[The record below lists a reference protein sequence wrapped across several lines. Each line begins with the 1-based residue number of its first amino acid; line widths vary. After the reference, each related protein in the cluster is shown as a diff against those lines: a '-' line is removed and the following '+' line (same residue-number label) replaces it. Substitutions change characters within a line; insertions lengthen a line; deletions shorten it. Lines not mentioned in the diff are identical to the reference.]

1 VSDQTPGGPANG
13 RPQVA
18 AFDFD
23 GTLTDRSSVWQ
34 FLVAVVGPVPVAF
47 AAAMLVVKLVRAAF
61 LGGSA
66 ADEAK
71 EALFRRTLAGL
82 PADEVAPRAAAFGLA
97 HYRRRARADVRERL
111 EWHRSQGHQ
120 LVIVSASP
128 ELYVGVVGR
137 ELGVDAVIA
146 TRLAV
151 GPDGLFTGRYEG
163 RNCRGTQKLARL
175 EQWMRSSVL
184 TTGVGDGA
192 NAARTGSNFQRPFL
206 WAYGNSDGDV
216 PMLVAADVGVDAGRL
231 RSLGRLRRFTR
242 LADLETPRTG
252 LDRRKRRK
260 RAV

>member
-1 VSDQTPGGPANG
+1 MSDEQATQPTNG

-23 GTLTDRSSVWQ
+23 GTLIDGGSAWR
-34 FLVAVVGPVPVAF
+34 FLVAMVGPVPVGL
-47 AAAMLVVKLVRAAF
+47 AAVVLAVKLARAAL

-71 EALFRRTLAGL
+71 EALFRRTLAGQPVEAL
-82 PADEVAPRAAAFGLA
+82 APRAAAFGLA

-111 EWHRSQGHQ
+111 EWHRSQGHR

-128 ELYVGVVGR
+128 ELYVGAVGK
-137 ELGVDAVIA
+137 ELGVDDVIA

-151 GPDGLFTGRYEG
+151 GRDGLLTGRYEG

-184 TTGVGDGA
+184 SGTGDGA
-192 NAARTGSNFQRPFL
+192 NVSRAGRNFQRPFL
-206 WAYGNSDGDV
+206 WAYGNSAGDV
-216 PMLVAADVGVDAGRL
+216 PMLVAADVGVDVSRL
-231 RSLGRLRRFTR
+231 RSLGRLRRFTK
-242 LADLETPRTG
+242 LADLETPEAG
-252 LDRRKRRK
+252 PDRRKGRE